1 MCWERSEHSTNYRK
15 IWEKIGREDPYC
27 GTGGPTRAVPK
38 ERRFAQ
44 PDTALFSLIT
54 RDNLVLDV
62 GCGYG
67 RNSIPLTK
75 FLGCDLVGAD
85 ISATMSK
92 TVRESGIPFVLCDL
106 RYLPFRT
113 GQFDFA
119 ICGAVLQHFKRSE
132 LSSAVSELSRV
143 SKRSLILMP
152 NPIGPASLFG
162 LIPIVVNLTFHSAR
176 ESVTD
181 GISCPRGYLVNFYL
195 PWSFERFLQ
204 TYFQDISVKP
214 AMKTIAPHAYMTD
227 RILYDCN

>member
-1 MCWERSEHSTNYRK
+1 MCWERSEYSMNYRK

-27 GTGGPTRAVPK
+27 GTGGPTRAIPK
-38 ERRFAQ
+38 QGRFAQ
-44 PDTALFSLIT
+44 PDTTLFSLIT

-67 RNSIPLTK
+67 RNSIPLTRV
-75 FLGCDLVGAD
+75 LGCDLVAAD
-85 ISATMSK
+85 ISTTMSK
-92 TVRESGIPFVLCDL
+92 TVREAGIPLVLCDL

-113 GQFDFA
+113 DQFDFI
-119 ICGAVLQHFKRSE
+119 ICGAVLQHLRRSE
-132 LSSAVSELSRV
+132 MNSAVSELSRV

-162 LIPIVVNLTFHSAR
+162 LIPIVVNLTLHRNRNPMS
-176 ESVTD
+176 D

-195 PWSFERFLQ
+195 PWSFGRFLK
-204 TYFQDISVKP
+204 THFQNITVKP
-214 AMKTIAPHAYMTD
+214 AMKSVAPHAYLTD

>member
-1 MCWERSEHSTNYRK
+1 M
-15 IWEKIGREDPYC
+15 
-27 GTGGPTRAVPK
+27 
-38 ERRFAQ
+38 
-44 PDTALFSLIT
+44 
-54 RDNLVLDV
+54 
-62 GCGYG
+62 
-67 RNSIPLTK
+67 
-75 FLGCDLVGAD
+75 LGCDLVAID

-113 GQFDFA
+113 GQFNFI
-119 ICGAVLQHFKRSE
+119 ICGAVLQHLKRSE
-132 LSSAVSELSRV
+132 VNSAVSELSRV

-162 LIPIVVNLTFHSAR
+162 LMPMVVNLTFHRTR

-204 TYFQDISVKP
+204 MYFQNISVKP

>member
-106 RYLPFRT
+106 RYLPFRK
-113 GQFDFA
+113 GRFDFV
-119 ICGAVLQHFKRSE
+119 ICGAVLQHLRRSE
-132 LSSAVSELSRV
+132 MNVAVSELGRV
-143 SKRSLILMP
+143 AKRSLILMP

-162 LIPIVVNLTFHSAR
+162 VIPMVVNLIFFGVGK
-176 ESVTD
+176 SVSD
-181 GISCPRGYLVNFYL
+181 GIACPRGYLVSFYL
-195 PWSFERFLQ
+195 PWSFGRFLKA
-204 TYFQDISVKP
+204 YFQNISAKP
-214 AMKTIAPHAYMTD
+214 AMKSIAPHAYLTD